1 MNTKYI
7 HIGKSTILWEKTSF
21 SRAFKFLKNN
31 SLSRA
36 ELSDDNGNVKNI
48 HYGDILIKFSECL
61 YADEGNNIPY
71 IINDNIAYK
80 LLKLS
85 PLING
90 DIVFADAA
98 EDNTVGKCIEI
109 ITHNDTD
116 LVAGLHTIPCRPTIK
131 FAEGYLGYY
140 LNSTAFHNQLLQY
153 IQGTKISSISKKSI
167 CQTIISYPSEI
178 INQQKIASYF
188 QSLDSLIQSTSKK
201 LASLKRIKAASL
213 QSMFPQKGETVP
225 KVRFKGFEG
234 EWEKIQL
241 NKCLDISNNINIHNT
256 YGINDVLSISD
267 EAGVVN
273 QIEFLGRSFAGK
285 SLQKYK
291 ILKTNQLVYT
301 KSPLKAKPYGI
312 IKKNF
317 NRTGIVSTLYAIYD
331 CKDNVS
337 PEFIHYY
344 FDPCY
349 RINQYLSPLV
359 NKGAKNTMNISDET
373 ALSGKIWIPSLQEQQ
388 KIASYFCNLD
398 KRISLQTQRLEKLKQ
413 IKAACLDKMF
423 I

>member
-7 HIGKSTILWEKTSF
+7 HIGKSTILWEKASF
-21 SRAFKFLKNN
+21 SRVFKFLKNN

-36 ELSDDNGNVKNI
+36 ELSDGNGNVKNI

-61 YADEGNNIPY
+61 YTDEGNNIPY

-109 ITHNDTD
+109 ITHNNTD

-201 LASLKRIKAASL
+201 LASLKQIKVASL
-213 QSMFPQKGETVP
+213 QSMFPQEGETVP
-225 KVRFKGFEG
+225 KVRFKGFEE
-234 EWEKIQL
+234 EWICVLFKEIAYKAGIKNSENL
-241 NKCLDISNNINIHNT
+241 PLESYSISNELGFIPQNEQFENGGTMSKADKRMYYIVSPKSFAYNPARINVGSLGYYQGERDVIVSSLYEVFKT
-256 YGINDVLSISD
+256 SDIINDLFLLYWFKTNIFKRMI
-267 EAGVVN
+267 EQYQEGGVRLY
-273 QIEFLGRSFAGK
+273 FFFDK
-285 SLQKYK
+285 LQKC
-291 ILKTNQLVYT
+291 Q
-301 KSPLKAKPYGI
+301 
-312 IKKNF
+312 IK
-317 NRTGIVSTLYAIYD
+317 V
-331 CKDNVS
+331 
-337 PEFIHYY
+337 
-344 FDPCY
+344 
-349 RINQYLSPLV
+349 
-359 NKGAKNTMNISDET
+359 
-373 ALSGKIWIPSLQEQQ
+373 PSLQEQQ

-398 KRISLQTQRLEKLKQ
+398 KQISLQTQRLEKLKQ

-423 I
+423 V

>member
-1 MNTKYI
+1 MPYVEFEDI
-7 HIGKSTILWEKTSF
+7 ISGEGILN
-21 SRAFKFLKNN
+21 KNIYE
-31 SLSRA
+31 RH
-36 ELSDDNGNVKNI
+36 NVKNGI
-48 HYGDILIKFSECL
+48 YFVKGDVLFGKLRPYLKNILLANFNGIAVGDFWVLRSHRVL
-61 YADEGNNIPY
+61 PY
-71 IINDNIAYK
+71 ILYLVVNSNKFMRIANISSGSKMPRSDWA
-80 LLKLS
+80 
-85 PLING
+85 
-90 DIVFADAA
+90 IVSKAM
-98 EDNTVGKCIEI
+98 I
-109 ITHNDTD
+109 
-116 LVAGLHTIPCRPTIK
+116 TIP
-131 FAEGYLGYY
+131 E
-140 LNSTAFHNQLLQY
+140 ST
-153 IQGTKISSISKKSI
+153 
-167 CQTIISYPSEI
+167 EE
-178 INQQKIASYF
+178 QQKIASYF
-188 QSLDSLIQSTSKK
+188 QSLDSLIQTTSKE
-201 LASLKRIKAASL
+201 LASLKQIKAASL
-213 QSMFPQKGETVP
+213 QSMFPQEGETVP

-234 EWEKIQL
+234 KWEKIQL

-317 NRTGIVSTLYAIYD
+317 NRAGIVSTLYAIYD

-337 PEFIHYY
+337 SEFIHYY

-373 ALSGKIWIPSLQEQQ
+373 ALSGEIWIPSFQEQQ